1 MRARE
6 TAKGWEGVKV
16 VGFRR
21 SQSTEE
27 VAWLAS
33 PRSIFWGVALIV
45 LGMLGGSLLLG
56 AVSVNLVVAWLI
68 VFGGMVHLI
77 TAHRAHR
84 AGSLLWRLMIGFAH
98 VFFGI
103 YLIASPVLV
112 VASLALMLS
121 SLFLLESIFDI
132 ALFLRLRAIEGSN
145 WVLLDGIVTLILG
158 LMSYLLGYSARSGT
172 NILKEISA
180 KTIPADTPKE
190 RLTKHISPSRP
201 AARRCG
207 LAPTA
212 HLASPL

>member
-1 MRARE
+1 M
-6 TAKGWEGVKV
+6 
-16 VGFRR
+16 GFRR

-33 PRSIFWGVALIV
+33 QRSIFWGVALIV

-68 VFGGMVHLI
+68 VFASMVHLI

-84 AGSLLWRLMIGFAH
+84 SGSLLWRLMIGFAY

-121 SLFLLESIFDI
+121 SLFLVESIFDI
-132 ALFLRLRAIEGSN
+132 AMFLRLRSIEGSN
-145 WVLLDGIVTLILG
+145 WILLDGIVTLILG
-158 LMSYLLGYSARSGT
+158 LMSYMRWPATAAWAIGVLVSVSLFTRGLTRVMFSLAVRNAMAGALQGK
-172 NILKEISA
+172 NQDDPSA
-180 KTIPADTPKE
+180 KEYWKIHSYWD
-190 RLTKHISPSRP
+190 
-201 AARRCG
+201 
-207 LAPTA
+207 
-212 HLASPL
+212 

>member
-1 MRARE
+1 
-6 TAKGWEGVKV
+6 

-21 SQSTEE
+21 SQTTEE

-56 AVSVNLVVAWLI
+56 AVSVNLVVAWLL
-68 VFGGMVHLI
+68 VFAGMVHLI
-77 TAHRAHR
+77 TAHRAHQT
-84 AGSLLWRLMIGFAH
+84 ASLLWRLMIGFAY

-132 ALFLRLRAIEGSN
+132 AMFLRLRAIEGSN
-145 WVLLDGIVTLILG
+145 WVLLDGTVTLILG
-158 LMSYLLGYSARSGT
+158 LMSYMRWPSTAAWTIGVLVSVSLVTRGLTHVMFSLAVRNAMAGALEGKNQEGS
-172 NILKEISA
+172 SA
-180 KTIPADTPKE
+180 KEYWKI
-190 RLTKHISPSRP
+190 HSY
-201 AARRCG
+201 
-207 LAPTA
+207 
-212 HLASPL
+212 